1 MYPDQESALHMD
13 HRKEAVKAFCEE
25 CVWARAVRTHFAQ
38 LFESGETRHR
48 LMAEVAET
56 FFHDLNVVLLE
67 YVLLQQCKLT
77 DPASSGAEK
86 FNLTTNYILSLSWSD
101 ETRELLVSANRELL
115 DFRAKVNDARRKL
128 VAHSDLRSRLQLAAL
143 SKFTQADENEFWSA
157 LQRFVDVA
165 HTEAYGGPFE
175 IAAVMPDGDA
185 ASLIHSLIDAVD
197 YNDLVKQESSFLTSR
212 IGKKRY
218 PDE

>member
-1 MYPDQESALHMD
+1 MYPDQESALHID

-25 CVWARAVRTHFAQ
+25 CVWARAIRTHFAQ

-48 LMAEVAET
+48 LMAEVAKT
-56 FFHDLNVVLLE
+56 FFHDLNVVLIE

-77 DPASSGAEK
+77 DPASSGVEK
-86 FNLTTNYILSLSWSD
+86 FNLTTNYILSLNWSD
-101 ETRELLVSANRELL
+101 ETRELLANRELL
-115 DFRAKVNDARRKL
+115 EFRAKVNDARRKL
-128 VAHSDLRSRLQLAAL
+128 VAHSDLRSRLQLVAL
-143 SKFTQADENEFWSA
+143 GKFTEADENEFWSA
-157 LQRFVDVA
+157 LQRFVDAA

-175 IAAVMPDGDA
+175 ITAVMPDGDV
-185 ASLIHSLIDAVD
+185 ASLIHNLIDAVD
-197 YNDLVKQESSFLTSR
+197 YNDLAKQENGFITSR